1 MPTLGQVLRS
11 PGLDLRM
18 VVDAGGDPTVRWVAV
33 SELAD
38 PTPFLEGGE
47 IVLTTGLATAGWGD
61 EWAAYAARLAAAG
74 VAALGFGLGLTHARV
89 PHGLHEAARAV
100 DLTVFTVPRAVPF
113 VAVTRTVARLVQQ
126 EEEQALRA
134 ALAVQRRLARD
145 AIGDDGVRAVL
156 RRLAGIVGGD
166 AVVCAADGTVLV
178 QSGRSRRDTVPGPVR
193 ALIARLQPEGLRTS
207 HTDTGPAGSTLVQPL
222 GLTGRPTGYLVL
234 SADVPWDVGAHSV
247 IATAA
252 TLLSL
257 GEARRADALRTARE
271 LRDAAVDLLLRGQ
284 PEPAQAL
291 LRMRAADAA
300 PLRTGLFRVL
310 RARVPTPTQGESPF
324 SSRRVGDLGTP
335 GCPANAGPADGS
347 TAHGPARPAELPTRD
362 RRTTDPADTL
372 TSLEHWAAVDP
383 AARLAVAVPGGEV
396 GAGGEF
402 VVVLADGTDPT
413 GAVAALGPDGWAGLG
428 AAHQLTELAT
438 ADATARAALARP
450 AHPDR
455 DHRFGVEPGQIWPHS
470 HRSGDH
476 AAVARLARW
485 DDLLDAGLPDL
496 LPDGAA
502 AAFARRVLGP
512 LAAPSREAETLLTT
526 LDAYQ
531 EHHGRLAAVATALGV
546 HRNTVRRRLRRVED
560 LTGRSPATPRGRAEL
575 WVAAEIAR
583 RYS

>member
-11 PGLDLRM
+11 TGLDLRM

-47 IVLTTGLATAGWGD
+47 IVLTTGLATAGWDD
-61 EWAAYAARLAAAG
+61 EWAAYAIRLAAAG
-74 VAALGFGLGLTHARV
+74 VAALGFGLGLTHAEV
-89 PHGLHEAARAV
+89 PRGLHEAARAA

-113 VAVTRTVARLVQQ
+113 VAVTRTVARLVQL

-145 AIGDDGVRAVL
+145 AIGADGVRAVL

-271 LRDAAVDLLLRGQ
+271 LRDAAVDLLVRGQ

-291 LRMRAADAA
+291 LGMRAAEAA
-300 PLRTGLFRVL
+300 PLRAGLFRVL
-310 RARVPTPTQGESPF
+310 RARVPTPGKSPF
-324 SSRRVGDLGTP
+324 PARPVGDSGPP
-335 GCPANAGPADGS
+335 GGHAKARSAADDPASSGPPPAGSARRTDGPAD
-347 TAHGPARPAELPTRD
+347 P
-362 RRTTDPADTL
+362 L
-372 TSLEHWAAVDP
+372 TGLEHWAAEDP
-383 AARLAVAVPGGEV
+383 TARLAAVAPDGDL
-396 GAGGEF
+396 
-402 VVVLADGTDPT
+402 VVLLADGTDPA
-413 GAVAALGPDGWAGLG
+413 GAVAALGPGGWAGLG
-428 AAHQLTELAT
+428 AAHALAELAA
-438 ADATARAALARP
+438 ADATARAALTRA
-450 AHPDR
+450 ADR
-455 DHRFGVEPGQIWPHS
+455 EPM
-470 HRSGDH
+470 
-476 AAVARLARW
+476 AAPARW

-575 WVAAEIAR
+575 WVATEIAR